1 MNLKEVKKTVN
12 DIKKSVVD
20 FEGAHELEDDLYEA
34 VLKEVVSGN
43 PESKEM
49 ARIALQTREIN
60 FPRYCS

>member
-12 DIKKSVVD
+12 DIKESVVD

-43 PESKEM
+43 PESREM

>member
-12 DIKKSVVD
+12 DIKESVVD
-20 FEGAHELEDDLYEA
+20 FEGAHELEDDIYEA

>member
-12 DIKKSVVD
+12 DIKESVVD

-34 VLKEVVSGN
+34 VLKEIVSGN

-49 ARIALQTREIN
+49 AREALKTKQID
-60 FPRYCS
+60 FARYCA

>member
-1 MNLKEVKKTVN
+1 MNLKEVKEAVN
-12 DIKKSVVD
+12 NIKESVVD

>member
-12 DIKKSVVD
+12 DIKESVVD

>member
-12 DIKKSVVD
+12 DIKESVVD

-49 ARIALQTREIN
+49 AREALKTKQID
-60 FPRYCS
+60 FARYCA

>member
-1 MNLKEVKKTVN
+1 MNLKEVKEAVN
-12 DIKKSVVD
+12 NIKESVID

>member
-12 DIKKSVVD
+12 DIKESVVD

-49 ARIALQTREIN
+49 ARIALQTRKIN

>member
-1 MNLKEVKKTVN
+1 MNLKEVKKIVN
-12 DIKKSVVD
+12 DIKESVVD

-49 ARIALQTREIN
+49 AREALKTKQID
-60 FPRYCS
+60 FARYCA

>member
-12 DIKKSVVD
+12 DIKESVVD
-20 FEGAHELEDDLYEA
+20 FEVAHELEDDLYEA

-49 ARIALQTREIN
+49 AREALKTKQID
-60 FPRYCS
+60 FARYCA

>member
-12 DIKKSVVD
+12 DIEESVVD

-49 ARIALQTREIN
+49 AREALKTKQID
-60 FPRYCS
+60 FARYCA

>member
-12 DIKKSVVD
+12 NIKESVVD

-49 ARIALQTREIN
+49 ARIVLQTKEIN

>member
-12 DIKKSVVD
+12 DIKESVVD

-43 PESKEM
+43 PEACLM
-49 ARIALQTREIN
+49 AAEALKTKLID
-60 FPRYCS
+60 FARYCA

>member
-12 DIKKSVVD
+12 DIEESVVD

-43 PESKEM
+43 PEARSM
-49 ARIALQTREIN
+49 AAEALKTKLID
-60 FPRYCS
+60 FARYCA

>member
-12 DIKKSVVD
+12 DIKESVVD

-49 ARIALQTREIN
+49 AHIALQTREIN

>member
-12 DIKKSVVD
+12 NIKESVVD

-49 ARIALQTREIN
+49 ARIALQTKEIN

>member
-1 MNLKEVKKTVN
+1 MNLKEVKKIVN
-12 DIKKSVVD
+12 DIKESVVD

-43 PESKEM
+43 QESKEM

-60 FPRYCS
+60 FSRYCS